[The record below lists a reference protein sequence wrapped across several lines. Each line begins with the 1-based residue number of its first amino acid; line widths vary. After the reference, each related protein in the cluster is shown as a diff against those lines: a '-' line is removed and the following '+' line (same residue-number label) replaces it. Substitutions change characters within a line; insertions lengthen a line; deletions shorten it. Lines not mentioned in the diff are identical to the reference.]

1 MVELEKTYLVKNL
14 PENLGSCEFKEIID
28 IYLPKSSDHS
38 KLRLRKNGDKFEM
51 TKKEPVD
58 GKDSSRQKEQTI
70 VLAEEEFNAL
80 NELKGRRVC
89 KFRYLYSYNGQIAEV
104 DVFQDML
111 EGLVLV
117 DFEFEVMRDKDN
129 FKMPDFCLADV
140 TQEVFVAGGVI
151 CGKSYKD
158 IEDDLNRFGYQ
169 KLNLK

>member
-1 MVELEKTYLVKNL
+1 MIELEKTYLIKKL

-28 IYLPKSSDHS
+28 VYFPKSSDHS

-70 VLAEEEFNAL
+70 ILAEEEFNAL
-80 NELKGRRVC
+80 NELEGRRVH
-89 KFRYLYSYNGQIAEV
+89 KLRYCYDYNGQIAEV
-104 DVFQDML
+104 DVFQDAL

-117 DFEFEVMRDKDN
+117 DFEFEVIEDKDT
-129 FKMPDFCLADV
+129 FKMPGFCLADV

-151 CGKSYKD
+151 CGKSYED
-158 IEDDLNRFGYQ
+158 IENDLNRFGYQ
-169 KLNLK
+169 KLFLK

>member
-1 MVELEKTYLVKNL
+1 MIELEKTYLIKDL
-14 PENLGSCEFKEIID
+14 PENLKDCKFKEIID

-58 GKDSSRQKEQTI
+58 GKDSSRQKEQMI

-80 NELKGRRVC
+80 NELEGRRVR
-89 KFRYLYSYNGQIAEV
+89 KLRYLYSYNSQIAEV
-104 DVFQDML
+104 DVFQDAL
-111 EGLVLV
+111 EGLIL
-117 DFEFEVMRDKDN
+117 
-129 FKMPDFCLADV
+129 
-140 TQEVFVAGGVI
+140 VAGGVI

-169 KLNLK
+169 KLFLK